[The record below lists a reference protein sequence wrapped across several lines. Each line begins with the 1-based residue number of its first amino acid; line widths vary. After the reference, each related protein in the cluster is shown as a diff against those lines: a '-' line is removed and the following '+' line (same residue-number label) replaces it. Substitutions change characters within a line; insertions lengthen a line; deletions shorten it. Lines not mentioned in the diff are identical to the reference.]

1 MMYNQPSIEVC
12 DDWLKTI
19 ASVDRCVFCCR
30 LGPTATTT
38 SIRQFHVGYTVD
50 TDGLADDLA

>member
-19 ASVDRCVFCCR
+19 ASIDRFVFCCR

-38 SIRQFHVGYTVD
+38 GIRQFHVGP
-50 TDGLADDLA
+50 GKNGPGKKGPS